1 MNYESAQIADLA
13 EAGEFIRGEKL
24 VIDTWDAN
32 TGEWGNMLI
41 IALEE

>member
-13 EAGEFIRGEKL
+13 QAGEFICGWKY

-32 TGEWGNMLI
+32 TGEWGTMLI
-41 IALEE
+41 VSLDE